1 MNAVV
6 TKTLKKTA
14 DKATDTAGKATD
26 TATKATGG
34 DSNELTDAIRGLG
47 QAAMSRA
54 TGALTKKM
62 SSTAGR
68 LTDFAGGGGGGLME
82 AVTGGKG
89 GSIKGQ
95 AIKGALKGGLSGIA
109 EKVKGAFSGGGGGG
123 GKGNKI
129 KLTNIVE
136 EIDIGA
142 PIDLVYDQWT
152 RFTDFPAFMKKVNN
166 VEQVSDEK
174 TEWKAQVF
182 WSHRTWEANILE
194 QVPFERIVW
203 RSKGAKGHV
212 DGAVT
217 FHELTPDL
225 TKVVLVLAY
234 HPQGLFERTGNIW
247 RAQGR
252 RARLELK
259 HFRRH
264 VMMEDLLNPDDIEGW
279 HGEIHDGEVVEQE
292 DEDTDRDESSPDQD
306 EESADTGSDEDEDEE
321 SEEEPEEQPEEEPE
335 EEEPEDTDETD
346 TDEAEE
352 DTDEEPEEERPRRGR
367 ARAGAGRGRGSK
379 R

>member
-1 MNAVV
+1 MV
-6 TKTLKKTA
+6 TKHLKDAT
-14 DKATDTAGKATD
+14 DKVSDTAGKATGSVSR
-26 TATKATGG
+26 ARGG
-34 DSNELTDAIRGLG
+34 DSTELTDALRGLG
-47 QAAMSRA
+47 QAAMTRA
-54 TGALTKKM
+54 TNSLTKRI

-68 LTDFAGGGGGGLME
+68 LSDFAEGNGGGGLLE
-82 AVTGGKG
+82 AATGGKP
-89 GSIKGQ
+89 SVKGK
-95 AIKGALKGGLSGIA
+95 AMMGAVKGGLSGIA
-109 EKVKGAFSGGGGGG
+109 EKVKSAFTGGGG
-123 GKGNKI
+123 GKGNKV

-174 TEWKAQVF
+174 TEWKAQVL
-182 WSHRTWEANILE
+182 WSHRIWEASILE
-194 QVPFERIVW
+194 QVPYERIVW
-203 RSKGAKGHV
+203 RSKGPKGHV

-234 HPQGLFERTGNIW
+234 HPQGLLERTGNIW

-264 VMMEDLLNPDDIEGW
+264 VMTEDLLHPDDIEGW

-292 DEDTDRDESSPDQD
+292 EGQEHTDRDVRAES
-306 EESADTGSDEDEDEE
+306 EEGEGGADTNSGEDDYAE
-321 SEEEPEEQPEEEPE
+321 SEEEPEEADD
-335 EEEPEDTDETD
+335 DTDETED
-346 TDEAEE
+346 DADETE
-352 DTDEEPEEERPRRGR
+352 DERPRRGR
-367 ARAGAGRGRGSK
+367 GRVRAGAGTSRGST